1 MLYFRDI
8 TAYAAHPVDFQLS
21 GHRFQVNFTPC
32 PQLNFGFAYVQ
43 VVFSLIIQPDA
54 YDFR

>member
-8 TAYAAHPVDFQLS
+8 IAYAAHPVDLQLS